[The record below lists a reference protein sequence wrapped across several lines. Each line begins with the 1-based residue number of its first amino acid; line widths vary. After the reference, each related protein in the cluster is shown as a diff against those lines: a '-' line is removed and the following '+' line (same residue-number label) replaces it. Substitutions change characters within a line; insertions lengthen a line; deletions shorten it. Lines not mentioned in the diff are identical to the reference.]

1 MYERN
6 LARDI
11 LNHFHMDTYESID
24 LDRIA
29 EAQGIEIRDLADG
42 DDDGASGW
50 YREDDERPLI
60 LINRNRSV
68 AHQRFTLAH
77 ELGHYF
83 MKHGSRA
90 RDTYRQIRLREPEEV
105 SANRFAAELL
115 MPKEMVEEF
124 LDQGLSAWEMARRFG
139 VSDEAMGYRLH
150 NLGYE
155 YDQEYMF

>member
-1 MYERN
+1 
-6 LARDI
+6 
-11 LNHFHMDTYESID
+11 
-24 LDRIA
+24 
-29 EAQGIEIRDLADG
+29 
-42 DDDGASGW
+42 
-50 YREDDERPLI
+50 
-60 LINRNRSV
+60 
-68 AHQRFTLAH
+68 
-77 ELGHYF
+77 